1 MIRKRSY
8 SISFPDVTR
17 KGLQPRQDPFPG
29 RTSELE
35 ESPNTIPEHSVV
47 EQPDHGSSSE
57 DVGCVTVLEAT
68 PELSLPSHPVSS
80 TMEEQLSSN
89 TLDGR
94 SDTLSANKS
103 DVVRLWPPKVIDPWR
118 RPEVSLLVK
127 KQCKLIIQ
135 SQDISLPEVT
145 ISAFAEAGLEESLIT
160 VPKQWAYTGRKPVIS
175 SRLADT
181 LCATLGVQGILD
193 QLNTILGTSY
203 TVEMPSLSSLLEEC
217 IANKYDFGMAY
228 SRLRRIWYTDDWSTI
243 RARIYGW
250 EEEDREERRKALVGN
265 RVVDPRLPPRRVWDL
280 YSNRVVPSWY
290 TCMDESIRP
299 ISHAWVDEKDR
310 DAVWTPI
317 NGYEWPVPIPK
328 DSNLNLVR
336 IEMLNFEEEYVWLD
350 VLCLR
355 QVGGPGE
362 AIRSEE
368 WKLDVPTIGSVYS
381 DNIVVIYLSGL
392 GRPLSLKEGDLD
404 SDRSWFRRAWT
415 IQEVG
420 EDRVFAGDSPDG
432 PQHAKPVDNKGN
444 YETELL
450 TRFHRQLKSI
460 DNLLMYEALEGMQNR
475 LSTNPVD
482 KIAGLAFLLDTDWIP
497 AYYESQ
503 SLEEAWTALVNS
515 MDVEGRGKLF
525 LSSLEPGNAGA
536 KWRPSWD
543 QVMTKPRFD
552 GFYTEIQVVRDEEM
566 NEDWCHVESIERG
579 LVQGLAAVK
588 GGDRHGELIVKDRI
602 GTEHEFKIIAAHEY
616 PIPEATYTLIL
627 GYNYSPTDSHFY
639 CVIGQRQGKRFE
651 KVSVLKILDK
661 EEWDHLQDLHIIKK
675 CRYIL
680 V

>member
-8 SISFPDVTR
+8 STSFPDVTR
-17 KGLQPRQDPFPG
+17 KGLQSRKGPIPE
-29 RTSELE
+29 RTSELDE
-35 ESPNTIPEHSVV
+35 NPNTIQRSVV
-47 EQPDHGSSSE
+47 EQPEHGSSSE
-57 DVGCVTVLEAT
+57 DVGHVLEAT
-68 PELSLPSHPVSS
+68 PELSLPSHPVPS
-80 TMEEQLSSN
+80 TMEEQSSSN
-89 TLDGR
+89 TLDYR
-94 SDTLSANKS
+94 SDTSSANKS
-103 DVVRLWPPKVIDPWR
+103 DVVRPWPLKVIDLWR
-118 RPEVSLLVK
+118 RPE
-127 KQCKLIIQ
+127 
-135 SQDISLPEVT
+135 DISLPDVT
-145 ISAFAEAGLEESLIT
+145 ISAFTEAGLEESSIT
-160 VPKQWAYTGRKPVIS
+160 VPKQWAASWINSTPYLERHIPWTHHHSPPFLR
-175 SRLADT
+175 
-181 LCATLGVQGILD
+181 
-193 QLNTILGTSY
+193 
-203 TVEMPSLSSLLEEC
+203 LEEC
-217 IANKYDFGMAY
+217 IANQYDFGMAY
-228 SRLRRIWYTDDWSTI
+228 SRLHRIWYTDDWSTI
-243 RARIYGW
+243 QAQICGW
-250 EEEDREERRKALVGN
+250 EEADREERRKALAGN
-265 RVVDPRLPPRRVWDL
+265 RIVDPRLPPRRVWDL

-336 IEMLNFEEEYVWLD
+336 IEMLNLDEEYAWLD

-381 DNIVVIYLSGL
+381 DNLVVIYLSGL

-415 IQEVG
+415 LQEVG
-420 EDRVFAGDSPDG
+420 DDRVFARDSSDG

-460 DNLLMYEALEGMQNR
+460 DNMLIYEALEGMQNR
-475 LSTNPVD
+475 VSTNPVD
-482 KIAGLAFLLDTDWIP
+482 KVAGLAFLMDSDWIP

-515 MDVEGRGKLF
+515 MDMEGRGKLF
-525 LSSLEPGNAGA
+525 LSSLEPGNTSA

-543 QVMTKPRFD
+543 QVITKPRFD
-552 GFYTEIQVVRDEEM
+552 GFYTEIQIVRDEEM
-566 NEDWCHVESIERG
+566 NEDRCHVEFIEKG
-579 LVQGLAAVK
+579 LVRGLAAVE
-588 GGDRHGELIVKDRI
+588 GGDRRGELIVRDKSGI
-602 GTEHEFKIIAAHEY
+602 EHGFKIIAAHEY
-616 PIPEATYTLIL
+616 PIPEDTYTLIL

-639 CVIGQRQGKRFE
+639 CVIGRRQEKRFE
-651 KVSVLKILDK
+651 KVSVLTILDK
-661 EEWDHLQDLHIIKK
+661 GEWDRLQALRIVKK
-675 CRYIL
+675 C
-680 V
+680 